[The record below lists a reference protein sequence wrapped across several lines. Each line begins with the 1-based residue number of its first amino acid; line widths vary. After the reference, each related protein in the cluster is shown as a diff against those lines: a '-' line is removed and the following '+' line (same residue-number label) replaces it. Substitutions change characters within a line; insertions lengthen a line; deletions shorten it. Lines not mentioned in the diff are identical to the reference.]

1 MVKTTELDVGNIKKL
16 IIGSLISIVTTIIL
30 LFVFSIVLTY
40 SSLSEAT
47 IPLITIIIT
56 AISILVGSQITTS
69 HIKKNGALNGSIVRY
84 YIYTFNLFNI

>member
-1 MVKTTELDVGNIKKL
+1 MVKTTELDAGNIKKL

-84 YIYTFNLFNI
+84 YIHTFNLFNI